1 MKYTIFH
8 TIFLLNKK
16 TLSSMVKQRSD
27 YHSDSRS
34 SISKE
39 NESKVDFK

>member
-1 MKYTIFH
+1 MSI
-8 TIFLLNKK
+8 LNFNFFKK

>member
-1 MKYTIFH
+1 MSILNFN
-8 TIFLLNKK
+8 FLKK
-16 TLSSMVKQRSD
+16 TLSSMGKQRSD

>member
-1 MKYTIFH
+1 MSI
-8 TIFLLNKK
+8 LNFIKKQK